1 MTENNRIEY
10 KRELTD
16 NLEKEVVAFLNYK
29 DGGVIY
35 IGLDKDGN
43 VYGVDEE
50 DFFSGFSVPRNKE
63 IMRVFR
69 DLEIVEQL
77 GSGIPRILKT
87 YGRDAF
93 EIRKSFV
100 RVVFYYEK
108 PFEDSAIPPSQTET
122 RVETRVKTRV
132 ETRVKTSQLILETLA
147 ENPTMTLAELAERI
161 GKSVSA
167 VERASAKLVKE
178 GKLRYVGPQKG
189 GHWQVLKGNR

>member
-1 MTENNRIEY
+1 VGQQVSGYEFFPDR
-10 KRELTD
+10 
-16 NLEKEVVAFLNYK
+16 LEITSM
-29 DGGVIY
+29 GG
-35 IGLDKDGN
+35 LP
-43 VYGVDEE
+43 YGVDEE

-100 RVVFYYEK
+100 RVVFYYER
-108 PFEDSAIPPSQTET
+108 PFEDSATPPSQTET
-122 RVETRVKTRV
+122 RVK
-132 ETRVKTSQLILETLA
+132 TRVKTSHLILETLA

-161 GKSVSA
+161 EKSISA
-167 VERASAKLVKE
+167 VERASSKLAKE

-189 GHWQVLKGNR
+189 GHWQVQKGDHE